1 MGKELQVQPM
11 AVRKVTHANT
21 LRMSSVDVIKCFAA
35 ISVIAIHVGP
45 NILSF
50 VIRAAVPLFFL
61 ISGYYY
67 PQLVESGKFWRHI
80 KKLVVMVLLS
90 SLFYGVI
97 MFLRSC
103 HHGDVSEWMHNTFNL
118 GNIYKCFI
126 DGNDLFGFHL
136 WFFYSLIYDLM
147 LLWLADKYGFTK
159 CLKVLT
165 PILLFV
171 FLLSNFFSFGLSWK
185 RNFLFFGLPFVM
197 FGRCIAEGNDRYLSI
212 VGKPKFFPYIA
223 IGSLL
228 MTWVEIYVLYL
239 LTNTW
244 QRETYVFSVP
254 FILSVFYWA
263 LRNVD
268 YGKGSVFAL
277 IGSRYSAYI
286 YIFHVA
292 VIILVDFFIHRDS
305 LINLALNKMLVYSF
319 SIIVPV
325 IFVWLRNKLHSLH
338 D

>member
-1 MGKELQVQPM
+1 MGKKLQVQPM
-11 AVRKVTHANT
+11 AVRKVTHADNS
-21 LRMSSVDVIKCFAA
+21 RMSSIDVIKCFAA

-45 NILSF
+45 DVLSF
-50 VIRAAVPLFFL
+50 VIRAAVPMFFL

-67 PQLVESGKFWRHI
+67 PQLLESGKFWKHV

-90 SLFYGVI
+90 SLFYGMI
-97 MFLRSC
+97 KFLISC
-103 HHGDVSEWMHNTFNL
+103 HNGDISEWLHNTFSL
-118 GNIYKCFI
+118 GNIFNCFI
-126 DGNDLFGFHL
+126 NGNDLFIFHL
-136 WFFYSLIYDLM
+136 WFFYALIYDLI
-147 LLWLADKYGFTK
+147 LLKLADKYGFMK

-171 FLLSNFFSFGLSWK
+171 FLFSNFFQTGYSWK
-185 RNFLFFGLPFVM
+185 RNFLFFGLPFVV
-197 FGRCIAEGNDRYLSI
+197 FGRLIAEGNDGYLSI
-212 VGKPKFFPYIA
+212 FCKPKFFTYIV

-228 MTWVEIYVLYL
+228 MTWVEIFVLYL

-244 QRETYVFSVP
+244 QRETYVFSIP
-254 FILSVFYWA
+254 FVLSVFYWA
-263 LRNVD
+263 IRNVN
-268 YGKGSVFAL
+268 YGKGSVFAT